1 MKSLLFI
8 PLIFMFGC
16 SEFITY
22 TIVSAGSLTGQ
33 IAHDQYNEHFNDTP
47 IVRVEYHYDR
57 PKKKTT
63 GKEKKDGFRNQASK

>member
-22 TIVSAGSLTGQ
+22 SIVSAGTLTGQ
-33 IAHDQYNEHFNDTP
+33 IAHDKYNEHFNDTP
-47 IVRVEYHYDR
+47 VVKVKYHYDK
-57 PKKKTT
+57 PNKKTT
-63 GKEKKDGFRNQASK
+63 GKEKKDGLRHKTSK